1 MAASVFELP
10 ELTVLPDWLH
20 PELLEDLSL
29 VALVSIALV
38 ALLAFRL
45 IRRLALRGV
54 VVGLLV
60 VLAVGLWEQR
70 AQLSDCVDPVHLHSV
85 RPDGPDPRRQEP
97 PLPGVLAKSPVTI
110 S

>member
-1 MAASVFELP
+1 MASSVFELP
-10 ELTVLPDWLH
+10 ELTVLPNWLH

-29 VALVSIALV
+29 VALASIALV

-45 IRRLALRGV
+45 IRRLVLRGV

-70 AQLSDCVDPVHLHSV
+70 AQLSDCVDQCTCTLFGQTVQIPAD
-85 RPDGPDPRRQEP
+85 RNPRCQE
-97 PLPGVLAKSPVTI
+97 S
-110 S
+110 

>member
-1 MAASVFELP
+1 MAGSVFELP

-29 VALVSIALV
+29 VALASIALV

-45 IRRLALRGV
+45 IRRLVLRGV
-54 VVGLLV
+54 VVGILV

-70 AQLSDCVDPVHLHSV
+70 TQLSDCVDHCTCTLFGQTVQIPADRNPSC
-85 RPDGPDPRRQEP
+85 QE
-97 PLPGVLAKSPVTI
+97 S
-110 S
+110 

>member
-1 MAASVFELP
+1 MAGSVFELP
-10 ELTVLPDWLH
+10 ELAVLPDWLH

-29 VALVSIALV
+29 VALVSIALL

-45 IRRLALRGV
+45 IRRLVFRGV

-70 AQLSDCVDPVHLHSV
+70 AQLSDCVDHCTCNLFGQTVQIPAD
-85 RPDGPDPRRQEP
+85 RNPRCHE
-97 PLPGVLAKSPVTI
+97 S
-110 S
+110 

>member
-1 MAASVFELP
+1 MAGSMFELP

-60 VLAVGLWEQR
+60 VLAVGLWDQR
-70 AQLSDCVDPVHLHSV
+70 TQLSDCGDHSTCTLFGQTV
-85 RPDGPDPRRQEP
+85 QIPADRNPRSQE
-97 PLPGVLAKSPVTI
+97 S
-110 S
+110 